1 MALSYKTLE
10 QYEDNWVTEMGAWFP
25 GERVVVRG
33 VDLFEEFSSATWME
47 YLLFAVTGRRDKCL
61 AQLIESIWVISCS
74 FPEPRLWPNRIAALS
89 GTTRSS
95 YALGIASATAA
106 VDATVYG
113 LNPNARA
120 FRFIETLK
128 QALLE
133 SKPLDSSVLNYL
145 KKHRAVPGFGRPLT
159 KKDERIKPLLQRA
172 KDLGYGDGEA
182 VALIF
187 EVEDVLWHS
196 KKMRLNIAGL
206 NAAIAYDAG
215 LSAKEYLTLS
225 TQAFS
230 AGMYP
235 PMVDAMTKP
244 EGAFL
249 PLRVSRVNSIGKHE
263 QRVW

>member
-47 YLLFAVTGRRDKCL
+47 YLLFAVTGRRDKRL
-61 AQLIESIWVISCS
+61 AQLIESLWVISCS

-95 YALGIASATAA
+95 CALGIASATAA
-106 VDATVYG
+106 VDATIYG
-113 LNPNARA
+113 LNPITRA
-120 FRFIETLK
+120 FDFLK
-128 QALLE
+128 IVKKALSESQQLE
-133 SKPLDSSVLNYL
+133 SVVLGYL
-145 KKHRAVPGFGRPLT
+145 KTNRAVPGFGRPLT
-159 KKDERIKPLLQRA
+159 KKDERVEPLLNRA
-172 KDLGYGDGEA
+172 QELGYGGGEM
-182 VALIF
+182 VALVF

-244 EGAFL
+244 EGTFL
-249 PLRVSRVNSIGKHE
+249 PLRVSRVNSVGKHE